1 MFFKSDGVTMKS
13 KAMNKSLILV
23 TLKLSLSE
31 KQIFEKKK
39 KKIQPEMFIFLVN
52 LFTPSLI
59 FVLYPSYLIHYCK
72 SYVNRYTTGVT
83 KGHTFKFEILNCF
96 K

>member
-39 KKIQPEMFIFLVN
+39 KKN
-52 LFTPSLI
+52 
-59 FVLYPSYLIHYCK
+59 
-72 SYVNRYTTGVT
+72 
-83 KGHTFKFEILNCF
+83 
-96 K
+96 

>member
-1 MFFKSDGVTMKS
+1 MKS

-52 LFTPSLI
+52 LLTPSLI
-59 FVLYPSYLIHYCK
+59 FILYPSYLIHYCK
-72 SYVNRYTTGVT
+72 SHVNHYTTGVIE
-83 KGHTFKFEILNCF
+83 GHAFKFEILNCF

>member
-1 MFFKSDGVTMKS
+1 MKS
-13 KAMNKSLILV
+13 KAMNKWLILV

-31 KQIFEKKK
+31 KQIFERKKK
-39 KKIQPEMFIFLVN
+39 FQPEIFFFLVN

-59 FVLYPSYLIHYCK
+59 FVLYPNYLIHYCK
-72 SYVNRYTTGVT
+72 SYVNRYTTGVI